1 MTRRPERVQTT
12 IAIRNSRQYAYMP
25 EKDSAVVNAPK
36 YRVRLDF
43 WRNSE
48 KKQSVTLPTETADSG
63 VVG

>member
-1 MTRRPERVQTT
+1 
-12 IAIRNSRQYAYMP
+12 MP